1 MNRESHSDILIVG
14 GGMAGGLL
22 ALLLAEQGFSVRV
35 LDGAAPPTMPR
46 GPAATRVATLS
57 EASHWLLRHAGAWE
71 WLDPARVQPYRHMQV
86 WDQDGSGE
94 VRFDA
99 AELGAPALGWL
110 LENNHLTAAL
120 YQAAARHPSLD
131 WRCDT
136 AVAGVEWGN
145 SGWQV
150 LTNNER
156 LSGDLLIGADGA
168 RSLVRE
174 AAGIPAAPRETGHH
188 ALVATIETEHAHG
201 ACARQVFMES
211 GPLALLPLFGDGHR
225 CSIVWSAWP
234 ARIDALMALD
244 AAGFGAALTQAT
256 AEVLGQARVI
266 SRRVVFPIQ
275 ERHASDY
282 TGPALALVG
291 DAAHVIHPLAG
302 QGINMGLLD
311 AGVLAE
317 ELTRAHAAGLPLAH
331 PGVLARYQRRRRADN
346 LVMQNAMRGFKTLF
360 ERREPSLRWLR
371 NTGLNLV
378 NRLPPARHA
387 FMTRALGRAGDL
399 PQRAKPTPS
408 RPS

>member
-1 MNRESHSDILIVG
+1 MTPNKHSEILIVG

-35 LDGAAPPTMPR
+35 LDGAPE
-46 GPAATRVATLS
+46 PAWPQGEAAARVSTLS
-57 EASHWLLRHAGAWE
+57 EASHWLLRHAGAWQA
-71 WLDPARVQPYRHMQV
+71 LDAARVQPYQHMQV

-110 LENNHLTAAL
+110 LENDHLTAAL
-120 YQAAARHPSLD
+120 YQAAARHANLE
-131 WRCDT
+131 WRCNA
-136 AVAGVEWGN
+136 AVAGVARDGG
-145 SGWQV
+145 GWTV
-150 LTNNER
+150 DAAGGPFR
-156 LSGDLLIGADGA
+156 CDLLIGADGA

-174 AAGIPAAPRETGHH
+174 AAGIPAGPQETGHH
-188 ALVATIETEHAHG
+188 ALVATIASEHPHG
-201 ACARQVFMES
+201 GCARQVFMES

-234 ARIDALMALD
+234 ERVKELLAMDDGA
-244 AAGFGAALTQAT
+244 FGVALTQASG
-256 AEVLGQARVI
+256 EELGALRVE
-266 SRRVVFPIQ
+266 SRRMAIAIQ
-275 ERHASDY
+275 ERHASSY
-282 TGPALALVG
+282 VGPALALVG

-317 ELTRAHAAGLPLAH
+317 ELGRARAAGLPVAH
-331 PGVLARYQRRRRADN
+331 PGVLARYQRRRRTDN
-346 LVMQNAMRGFKTLF
+346 LVMQNAMRAFKALF
-360 ERREPSLRWLR
+360 ERRGLPVRWLR
-371 NTGLNLV
+371 NTGLDLV

-399 PQRAKPTPS
+399 PALA
-408 RPS
+408 RPSAIDQ